1 MNSSNVQNDKEL
13 HICKRW
19 VESFENEI
27 SDDSDEQLRL
37 DIKKVKHKL
46 DKSVIQLN
54 PSVDPLIE
62 ADLMDMK

>member
-13 HICKRW
+13 HICQRR

-46 DKSVIQLN
+46 EKSVIQLN